1 MLDYTCENC
10 KKIILWGSVNEY
22 NQHFCDEKCYEKYC
36 KKNGYEAH
44 PEKLYKINLQPSR
57 SEVLCLTLFCVFII
71 RHILSYCHE

>member
-1 MLDYTCENC
+1 MSRRGSEGKTFVISKKVLKFDNSFRYIETNC

-44 PEKLYKINLQPSR
+44 PEKLYKIR
-57 SEVLCLTLFCVFII
+57 SIFN
-71 RHILSYCHE
+71 